1 MVLVD
6 IILNEE
12 QTEGTQA
19 VLSQW
24 LFAEGDWVEKNQ
36 PILEIETDKV
46 MMEVIAP
53 VSGKLHKMI
62 LHTGDDV
69 IHSTPIGIIQQGSSE
84 GLSKDNALENNVSAN
99 NEELL
104 KQPAVDPLL
113 NKLSIETN
121 NNIVEPPN
129 KDSSKLISPAV
140 RRLLNQHNIN
150 VHNIVGTGKNHRI
163 TSRDIENHLS
173 KNNSNSSDNS
183 QHLPITNMRRS
194 IAKHMVH
201 SLLHTA
207 PHVTSVFNLDLTAII
222 KHRKQH
228 KQAFEQQKASLT
240 FTSYFIA
247 ACVQAIK
254 HQPMINSQLHEKTI
268 EVFSQMNIGIG
279 TALNDGG
286 LIVPVLKNCQ
296 DRDLFS
302 IAKELTLLTNKA
314 RSTELKPRDVQ
325 GGTFTISNHGV
336 SGSLIATPIII
347 NQPQSAIL
355 GIGKMEKRVIVR
367 EIDGDD
373 VMVIKPMCY
382 VSLTIDHRVLDAQQC
397 NQFLSVF
404 VETLEN
410 LSL

>member
-1 MVLVD
+1 MALID
-6 IILNEE
+6 IILNED

-24 LFAEGDWVEKNQ
+24 LFDEGARVEANK
-36 PILEIETDKV
+36 PILELETDKV
-46 MMEVIAP
+46 MMEIVAP
-53 VSGKLHKMI
+53 VSGVLSKQLLKS
-62 LHTGDDV
+62 GDEV
-69 IHSTPIGIIQQGSSE
+69 CHSTAIGVIDDSVILSNNPQEAISQQTKE
-84 GLSKDNALENNVSAN
+84 KVA
-99 NEELL
+99 
-104 KQPAVDPLL
+104 KQPE
-113 NKLSIETN
+113 IN
-121 NNIVEPPN
+121 NNDNSP
-129 KDSSKLISPAV
+129 DSNLLPSHLISPAV
-140 RRLLNQHNIN
+140 RRLLQQHNIN
-150 VHNIVGTGKNHRI
+150 INQLTGTGKNHRI
-163 TSRDIENHLS
+163 TSRDIESYL
-173 KNNSNSSDNS
+173 KNPNSNTKISS
-183 QHLPITNMRRS
+183 QHLPISNMRRS
-194 IAKHMVH
+194 IAKHMVD

-222 KHRKQH
+222 KHRKHH
-228 KQAFEQQKASLT
+228 KESFKQKGVGLT

-254 HQPMINSQLHEKTI
+254 CQPMINSQLHEDTV
-268 EVFSQMNIGIG
+268 EVFNQMNIGIG
-279 TALNDGG
+279 TALNDDG

-314 RSTELKPRDVQ
+314 RSNKLKPSDVQ
-325 GGTFTISNHGV
+325 DGTFTISNHGV

-355 GIGKMEKRVIVR
+355 GIGKMEKRVIVK

-373 VMVIKPMCY
+373 IMVIKPMCY

-404 VETLEN
+404 VETLE
-410 LSL
+410 SWSE